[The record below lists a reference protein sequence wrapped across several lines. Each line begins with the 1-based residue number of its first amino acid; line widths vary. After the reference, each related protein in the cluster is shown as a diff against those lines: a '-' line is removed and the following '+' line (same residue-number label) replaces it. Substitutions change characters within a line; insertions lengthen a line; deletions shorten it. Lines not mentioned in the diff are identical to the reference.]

1 MDVSIIPEQT
11 DIVSDQEYRI
21 EKFHCGG
28 KGGQNEELVY
38 RELGLPSHRLEN
50 MSRCRAVFER
60 YTESYPESWARKIIW
75 AYWKLEEEG
84 KPICWTNIRKISGV
98 KKKNMQVVIPYLKR
112 HTGDDTMNK
121 IMALLRD

>member
-1 MDVSIIPEQT
+1 MDVSIISEQT

-50 MSRCRAVFER
+50 MPRCRAIFDK
-60 YTESYPESWARKIIW
+60 YTESYLESWARKIIW
-75 AYWKLEEEG
+75 AYRKLEEEG
-84 KPICWTNIRKISGV
+84 KSI
-98 KKKNMQVVIPYLKR
+98 
-112 HTGDDTMNK
+112 
-121 IMALLRD
+121 

>member
-1 MDVSIIPEQT
+1 MDVSIISEQT

-50 MSRCRAVFER
+50 MPRCRAVFER

-75 AYWKLEEEG
+75 AYQKLKEEG